1 MNSIE
6 QTTLEESGRSSSKLQ
21 AFLRELAFQDVAAPI
36 FHTYMLLRALN
47 TNAGPHQHDARVWA
61 FTLFTWTIATI
72 LLVRGQVM
80 PPSKLRAFLYRIGV
94 FAPMVLS
101 YFEMTHLLPALA
113 PHLLDM
119 KLYSIDRAL
128 FGETPSIAMQAWNT
142 RPVVEWIAFFY
153 YSYFYMMIGML
164 IPALMFDKGKRLHE
178 LMAGAFVVCGG
189 GHIIYTLVPGVGPY
203 ASIPFDAPLD
213 GAFWWE
219 QVRTTVSHA
228 GAQLDIFPSLHTA
241 YPTYFTLHAF
251 AYRKT
256 MPFKVIWPII
266 AFFALNMI
274 TATMFLRWHWGIDV
288 IAGLA
293 LAATARFVA
302 IQVFRREGARGTEE
316 DPRSPVWEQFVR

>member
-1 MNSIE
+1 MNTFE
-6 QTTLEESGRSSSKLQ
+6 NPTLDDSERPSRFAS
-21 AFLRELAFQDVAAPI
+21 FTRELAFQDVAATV
-36 FHTYMLLRALN
+36 FHSYMLMRAFRTLD
-47 TNAGPHQHDARVWA
+47 GPHQHDARVWA
-61 FTLFTWTIATI
+61 LTLFTWTIATI

-80 PPSKLRAFLYRIGV
+80 PEGRLRAILYRIGI

-101 YFEMTHLLPALA
+101 YFEMIHLLPALQ

-119 KLYSIDRAL
+119 KLYAIDRAL
-128 FGETPSIAMQAWNT
+128 FGETPAIVMQAWNT

-153 YSYFYMMIGML
+153 YSYFYLMIAML
-164 IPALMFDKGKRLHE
+164 IPALLFDKGKRLHE
-178 LMAGAFVVCGG
+178 LMVGAFVVCGG
-189 GHIIYTLVPGVGPY
+189 GHIIYTLVPGAGPY

-213 GAFWWE
+213 GGFWWQ

-256 MPFKVIWPII
+256 MPFKFVWPVI
-266 AFFALNMI
+266 AFFAFNMI

-288 IAGLA
+288 VAGLM
-293 LAATARFVA
+293 LATAARMTA
-302 IQVFRREGARGTEE
+302 IQVVRREGSRGTEE
-316 DPRSPVWEQFVR
+316 DTRMPVWESFLR